1 MAGSGLHGKLRA
13 MKERGKRSAD
23 LEEAMTEAMAALILM
38 AFYGVGDNGVKAGL
52 HACGLMKRRVMAG
65 GHSMDVAAALKYL
78 RIVEPRAALGAMVR
92 RDKRARQ
99 AKNSPEGWSSLR
111 RTRARDPYYAKREGQ
126 RRQSLTDKHSRCNH
140 KVSWGH
146 RWPPECT
153 ALHYTPR
160 IAHSLVSVVRH
171 PPTEVERPAS
181 SHHSMHTRRR
191 RNATRVSTRPRRIS

>member
-146 RWPPECT
+146 RWPPNVP
-153 ALHYTPR
+153 HYT
-160 IAHSLVSVVRH
+160 
-171 PPTEVERPAS
+171 T
-181 SHHSMHTRRR
+181 HHALRT
-191 RNATRVSTRPRRIS
+191 A